1 MRITHILLLMSIFI
15 AGCAPVNVPVYQK
28 ESDTEVNL
36 YLKDSSDVIYLEN
49 FHHIGDTPWIMG
61 EYYKQAGIFDSAD
74 TKLDTIVFRESDAL
88 GMTEDAPNEIGLYI
102 ASGVVLLF
110 VLQYSIK

>member
-15 AGCAPVNVPVYQK
+15 VGCAPQNIPVYQEK
-28 ESDTEVNL
+28 SDAEVNL

-49 FHHIGDTPWIMG
+49 FHHIGDTQWIMG

-74 TKLDTIVFRESDAL
+74 TKLDTIVFRESDVL
-88 GMTEDAPNEIGLYI
+88 CMTEDAPNEIGLYI
-102 ASGVVLLF
+102 ASGAVLLF
-110 VLQYSIK
+110 VLQYSLR